1 MPGNWHRMRH
11 VKCIVT
17 PTVNYYRQAG
27 AVRTG
32 SFAAAVRRGMTS
44 APRSIPPK
52 FFYDSRGSDL
62 FERICDLPE
71 YYLTRTESAILAS
84 VQGKLASFLH
94 GRVRL
99 VDLGSGSSAKTRL
112 ILDALQDV
120 PRVVYTPI
128 DISDSLE
135 RSASLL
141 AADYPNLE
149 VTGVVDTYERG
160 LGLVGKMDRHSNLVT
175 ILGSSLGNMAGAE
188 LDEFLRM
195 VRDSM
200 NGGDLFLAGLDMV
213 KDTAVLEAA
222 YNDSAGVTAQ
232 FNLNMLH
239 RMNREL
245 GADFDIGRFEHRAV
259 YNRQRRRVEMY
270 IRSLCRQTVSIP
282 GAETTIRLGAG
293 ELIHTENSHKFTM
306 PQVRRIASDAGFKIE
321 RLWQDER
328 GFYSLALMSPD

>member
-1 MPGNWHRMRH
+1 MTRDRHRMNH

-27 AVRTG
+27 GARTG
-32 SFAAAVRRGMTS
+32 SFAAAVRRGIKS

-52 FFYDSRGSDL
+52 FFYDSRGSEL
-62 FERICDLPE
+62 FEQICGLPE
-71 YYLTRTESAILAS
+71 YYLWRTESAILAS
-84 VQGKLASFLH
+84 IQDEIASLLH
-94 GRVRL
+94 GPVRL
-99 VDLGSGSSAKTRL
+99 VDLGSGSSTKTRL
-112 ILDALQDV
+112 ILDALWDM

-141 AADYPNLE
+141 AADYPELE
-149 VTGVVDTYERG
+149 VSGVVDTYEGG

-175 ILGSSLGNMAGAE
+175 ILGSSLGNMAGTE

-195 VRDSM
+195 IRGSM
-200 NGGDLFLAGLDMV
+200 KGGDLFLAGLDMV

-222 YNDSAGVTAQ
+222 YNDSAGVTSR
-232 FNLNMLH
+232 FNLNMLY

-245 GADFDIGRFEHRAV
+245 GADFDIGGFEHHAV
-259 YNRQRRRVEMY
+259 YNRQRCRVEMY
-270 IRSLCRQTVSIP
+270 IRSLYRQTVSIP
-282 GAETTIRLGAG
+282 GAETTIQLDAG

-306 PQVRRIASDAGFKIE
+306 SQVRSMASDAGLTIE
-321 RLWQDER
+321 RLWQDDR
-328 GFYSLALMSPD
+328 GFYSLVLMSPN